1 MKKRYQLIIYCAIA
15 IVLILYGLVPYFEG
29 QTKHRDSKHDWMANL
44 SDDATLDT
52 IYLPGTH
59 DSCAYA
65 SDFPFVSRCQTLTIE
80 DQLNSGFRYFDLRVD
95 YKNNQLVMVHGP
107 LTCRKGFLKET
118 LTFEETL
125 NAFETFIHQNPSET
139 LLLNIKASD
148 GANDA
153 YASFMKDHIHHSTQQ
168 YLIENKLYPLKE
180 VRGKIILASRYQEET
195 DVTEPL
201 IMMWSDQRNK
211 LYQEPVF
218 EEGTIANTPLYVQD
232 HFQLK
237 HEDKWN
243 CFLEETTKDG
253 IYLNF
258 LSTKGPSKLGHPYNY
273 AFSLNPLLLHLD
285 LHELRPQII
294 IVDFGD
300 ARIAEHIY
308 KTNFE

>member
-1 MKKRYQLIIYCAIA
+1 ML
-15 IVLILYGLVPYFEG
+15 
-29 QTKHRDSKHDWMANL
+29 
-44 SDDATLDT
+44 
-52 IYLPGTH
+52 
-59 DSCAYA
+59 
-65 SDFPFVSRCQTLTIE
+65 
-80 DQLNSGFRYFDLRVD
+80 FR
-95 YKNNQLVMVHGP
+95 
-107 LTCRKGFLKET
+107 
-118 LTFEETL
+118 
-125 NAFETFIHQNPSET
+125 S
-139 LLLNIKASD
+139 
-148 GANDA
+148 
-153 YASFMKDHIHHSTQQ
+153 HHSTQQ
-168 YLIENKLYPLKE
+168 YLTENKLYPLKE

-195 DVTEPL
+195 DVTNPL

-237 HEDKWN
+237 HQDKWN
-243 CFLEETTKDG
+243 CFLEECNKDG
-253 IYLNF
+253 IHLNF

-308 KTNFE
+308 NTNFE